1 MMTNK
6 YTVILTSQRLWF
18 HEEDL
23 IWEGIPSGTPYCAS
37 NNSNYLTQTPL
48 YSE

>member
-1 MMTNK
+1 MTNK
-6 YTVILTSQRLWF
+6 YIVILTEQRLWF

-23 IWEGIPSGTPYCAS
+23 IWEGIPPGTPYCAA
-37 NNSNYLTQTPL
+37 NNSNYLTQTPP